1 MATSSKP
8 TEIRVTVARRSVAQV
23 APYESEEASAS
34 IEFSME
40 GDSAEADVVAEAK
53 AWGDRL
59 ATANYEALGV
69 GFEITEVAVRRLQKS
84 VSGGNPGAAV
94 ASAPAPAAPASSGES
109 DDVLWRDLMDNSDQW
124 FTNWPDQLA
133 GTENAKRPA
142 YRRKGDGKGLWLARK
157 DATGTPAFPHWF
169 VDPQTGKTGEALA
182 EVGKQIRQKAN
193 AV

>member
-69 GFEITEVAVRRLQKS
+69 GFEIT
-84 VSGGNPGAAV
+84 
-94 ASAPAPAAPASSGES
+94 
-109 DDVLWRDLMDNSDQW
+109 
-124 FTNWPDQLA
+124 
-133 GTENAKRPA
+133 
-142 YRRKGDGKGLWLARK
+142 
-157 DATGTPAFPHWF
+157 
-169 VDPQTGKTGEALA
+169 
-182 EVGKQIRQKAN
+182 
-193 AV
+193 

>member
-1 MATSSKP
+1 MATSSKL
-8 TEIRVTVARRSVAQV
+8 TDIRVTVARRSVTQV
-23 APYESEEASAS
+23 APYESEEATAS

-40 GDSAEADVVAEAK
+40 GDSSSDDVIAEAK

-69 GFEITEVAVRRLQKS
+69 GYEITEVAVRRLQKS
-84 VSGGNPGAAV
+84 LPGGSPGSPV
-94 ASAPAPAAPASSGES
+94 APAPAPAAPAAQGVTQE
-109 DDVLWRDLMDNSDQW
+109 DLWRDLMNNSSQW

-142 YRRKGDGKGLWLARK
+142 YRRKGDGKGLWLAQK
-157 DATGTPAFPHWF
+157 DAAGTPCFPHWF

-182 EVGKQIRQKAN
+182 EVGKQIRQKAS
-193 AV
+193 AA